1 MLNPLVSVVIPAYN
15 CAGTI
20 EKAIDSALSQNVDIE
35 VIVVSDRSPDNLDA
49 VLTRYSDDKR
59 VIYLKNEKNL
69 GAAESR
75 NRGVRNA
82 KGEFIAFL
90 DADDSWV
97 PDKLQKQLAV
107 MKESDAV
114 LCATA
119 RQLLTPEGVPT
130 GKVIGVKE
138 TITYRD
144 LLKHNSI
151 NCSSVLIRRDV
162 ALEFPMHSDDTHE
175 DYIMWLEVL
184 KKYHF
189 AKGIDQPLLNYRLS
203 NTGKSGSK
211 LHSAKMTY
219 QVYRKVGFSSLAAS
233 ALFCRYALHGIW
245 KYTFTRR
252 MK

>member
-1 MLNPLVSVVIPAYN
+1 MTSPLVSVVIPAYN
-15 CAGTI
+15 CAATI
-20 EKAIDSALSQNVDIE
+20 KAAIHSALSQNTDVE
-35 VIVVSDRSPDNLDA
+35 VIVISDQSPDDLDTVMA
-49 VLTRYSDDKR
+49 GYANEKR
-59 VIYLKNEKNL
+59 VIYLKNQRNL

-75 NRGVRNA
+75 NLGVRTAN
-82 KGEFIAFL
+82 GDYIAFL
-90 DADDSWV
+90 DADDSWE
-97 PDKLQKQLAV
+97 PDKLQKQLIAING
-107 MKESDAV
+107 SNAV

-119 RQLLTPEGVPT
+119 RQLLTPEGIPT

-162 ALEFPMHSDDTHE
+162 ALEFPMHSDDVHE

-184 KKYHF
+184 KKYRF
-189 AKGIDQPLLNYRLS
+189 ATGIDQPLLNYRLS
-203 NTGKSGSK
+203 STGKSGSK
-211 LHSAKMTY
+211 LHSAKMTF
-219 QVYRKVGFSSLAAS
+219 QVYRKVGFSPIAAS
-233 ALFCRYALHGIW
+233 ILFCRYALHGIW